1 MRWIGTWPE
10 LGPKE
15 ACAWL
20 GLSSE
25 ASWEAVVSAAYA
37 RFQQDHWAA
46 GIAYHC

>member
-10 LGPKE
+10 LAPEE

-46 GIAYHC
+46 GISYHF